1 MHSRQG
7 LDGAEVVLQ
16 LGHELLLASQGGH
29 GLGQLDLQLGTAHC
43 KTEPGLSPGGG
54 PKPQT
59 VPRGHQRAEKPP
71 PGAAKPTQS
80 SDPVLSSCLGAAG
93 HQQSLLSTRVQPSLV
108 MPQGGHSPQDGAVPR
123 PSARDNGSR
132 QLPALAQLLQSISK
146 VFLVPRGTW
155 QHPGWA
161 EQGDLERD
169 EGS

>member
-1 MHSRQG
+1 MVLRSCSSLATSSFWPARVDTASVSWICSSAQRTARQ
-7 LDGAEVVLQ
+7 
-16 LGHELLLASQGGH
+16 SQACH
-29 GLGQLDLQLGTAHC
+29 
-43 KTEPGLSPGGG
+43 PGG

-71 PGAAKPTQS
+71 PGAAEPTQS
-80 SDPVLSSCLGAAG
+80 SDPVLSLRLGAAG

-123 PSARDNGSR
+123 SSARGNGSR
-132 QLPALAQLLQSISK
+132 QLPALAQLLQSTSK

-161 EQGDLERD
+161 EQGDLERMRGA
-169 EGS
+169 EPIN